1 MKLRSTL
8 QNAVHQL
15 VAEQRAQKA
24 RLDLALFNGWWQAQ
38 TPSPD
43 LQELEAQLDDSL
55 TSLRHQPLDPS
66 LRKEAEFAKDPRAEV

>member
-1 MKLRSTL
+1 MPSISWSQSNGRRRPDSIWI
-8 QNAVHQL
+8 
-15 VAEQRAQKA
+15 
-24 RLDLALFNGWWQAQ
+24 DLALFNDWWQAQ